1 MNRATDPAACTS
13 PADTLILS
21 NGVRIPCLGFGTY
34 RNEDSEVC
42 RASVLEALGAGYRHI
57 DTAAFYNNEEGVG
70 AAIRESGLDRS
81 EIFVTTKLWNTDQGY
96 DSALRAFD
104 LSMKKLGLDTLD
116 LYLVHWPVSMN
127 FAADYPAALLDT
139 WRAFEQLLADGRV
152 RAIGVCNCLKEHLN
166 VLFDACK
173 VAPMVNQIEYHF
185 GFRDPDQE
193 EAARFSRERG
203 MVVEAWAPLC
213 RGKAF
218 GDPDLVWVAKKHGK
232 TEAQVLVRW
241 CMQRGTLPLPKSAT
255 PARIREN
262 ADIFDFALD
271 DADMA
276 LLSASDKIGRLGP
289 HPTEAR
295 F

>member
-1 MNRATDPAACTS
+1 MNTFGRNFRLSLWGESHGSLLGITLDGVSAGIPLSAEEFE
-13 PADTLILS
+13 ADLARRRS
-21 NGVRIPCLGFGTY
+21 
-34 RNEDSEVC
+34 
-42 RASVLEALGAGYRHI
+42 
-57 DTAAFYNNEEGVG
+57 G
-70 AAIRESGLDRS
+70 AAGTTPRREKDTPRIVSGLYRGH
-81 EIFVTTKLWNTDQGY
+81 TTGAPLTLLFDNTDTR
-96 DSALRAFD
+96 S
-104 LSMKKLGLDTLD
+104 
-116 LYLVHWPVSMN
+116 
-127 FAADYPAALLDT
+127 ADYPAALLDT

-193 EAARFSRERG
+193 EAVRYSRERG

-218 GDPDLVWVAKKHGK
+218 GDPDLVSVAKKHGK

-241 CMQRGTLPLPKSAT
+241 CLQRGTLPLPKSAT

-271 DADMA
+271 AADMA